1 MPVATVST
9 LPGTSI
15 WVELKLAAFAGES
28 AAIGVMTRETT
39 TESIVQQE
47 FNESVLSDFVS
58 MMFLPLI
65 YNLLNRHSLNSWRSE
80 GGIAPLNDLCKGKP
94 RWRLTTLERG
104 ARCRSQAKHT
114 LKAVSAFRGL
124 PGCFPAASWCT
135 LSERAQSC
143 VRTSLFREVRLGR
156 FDPRLARSYHR
167 HRDTAQLRLCH
178 RGNCY
183 PQNAQKSACRDLAQT
198 LTRELRLI

>member
-9 LPGTSI
+9 SPGTSI
-15 WVELKLAAFAGES
+15 WVKLKLAAFAGEP

-39 TESIVQQE
+39 MESIVQQE
-47 FNESVLSDFVS
+47 FNESVPSDFVS

-114 LKAVSAFRGL
+114 LKAVGAFRGL
-124 PGCFPAASWCT
+124 PGCFP
-135 LSERAQSC
+135 RHP
-143 VRTSLFREVRLGR
+143 G
-156 FDPRLARSYHR
+156 ARSR
-167 HRDTAQLRLCH
+167 SRAILRP
-178 RGNCY
+178 Y
-183 PQNAQKSACRDLAQT
+183 
-198 LTRELRLI
+198 